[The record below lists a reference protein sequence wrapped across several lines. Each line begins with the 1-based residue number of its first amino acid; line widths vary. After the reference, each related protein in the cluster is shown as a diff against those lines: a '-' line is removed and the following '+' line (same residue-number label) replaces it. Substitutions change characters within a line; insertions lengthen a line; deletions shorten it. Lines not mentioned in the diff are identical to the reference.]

1 MGSPRM
7 RRLPAVASV
16 VAAVLLGPRLSAQGA
31 TEWPVTEGAPGGG
44 RYSPLNQIDRT
55 NVRGLRVA
63 WTYRHGDVRS
73 GGRLPSG
80 GYQGTAFEA
89 TPIVVDGRL
98 IFSTPFNRVIA
109 LDPESGRELWVFD
122 PKLDRGRRFANL
134 MLSRGVAYW
143 RGGRSS
149 DPCPE
154 RVFLATLDARLI
166 ALDAETG
173 CPCPDFGRGGT
184 VDLLDGIEHLADPWE
199 YNVTSPATVVGD
211 AVVVGSSIADI
222 VRRIQP
228 SGAVRAYDART
239 GHQLWQFNTIPQA
252 SEFGVETWGRGSWRE
267 TGGANVWSTMTVD
280 LERELVFLPVSSA
293 GPDFFGGD
301 RPGPNLFANS
311 VVAVEARTGRRV
323 WHFQATHHDLWD
335 NDVAAPPV
343 LVTLRRGGRAFA
355 ALAVLTKTG
364 FLFVLDR
371 ESGAPL
377 FPIEERP
384 VPASD
389 VAREEAWPTQPF
401 PVRPPP
407 LVPQRLTE
415 ADLWA
420 PDAEGL
426 ERCRQLFRSLRHD
439 GPFTPPSERGSLL
452 YPGNA
457 GGVTWSGGA
466 YDSTSG
472 MLYVPVNNWA
482 MAIRLEPLPDDNL
495 QRTDGLVLRPS
506 WSALRWLLRGTGT
519 GLRFRMIRTGFAHRG
534 LPCHRPPWGE
544 IVAVD
549 LARGEVRWRVP
560 LGRTPEGIA
569 GLPNVGALLVTG
581 GGLVFAGGTTDRMLR
596 AFDAGTG
603 AEVAAFPLPAGLHSG
618 PITYAVRNRQYLVV
632 TPGGHRNLRSRLG
645 DYVVAYA
652 LPPGSRPSW
661 SRPR

>member
-1 MGSPRM
+1 MRSQPTLVRRM
-7 RRLPAVASV
+7 IASAVA
-16 VAAVLLGPRLSAQGA
+16 AALLAPPLLAQET

-44 RYSPLNQIDRT
+44 RYSPLSDIDRT
-55 NVRGLRVA
+55 NVHELRVA

-80 GYQGTAFEA
+80 GFQGTAFEA

-109 LDPESGRELWVFD
+109 LDPETGRELWVFD

-134 MLSRGVAYW
+134 MISRGVAYW
-143 RGGRSS
+143 RGGQISH
-149 DPCPE
+149 PCPQ

-173 CPCPDFGRGGT
+173 RPCSDFGQRGR
-184 VDLLDGIEHLADPWE
+184 VNLLDGIEHLVDAWE
-199 YNVTSPATVVGD
+199 YNVTSPPTVVGD
-211 AVVVGSSIADI
+211 VVIVGSSIADI
-222 VRRIQP
+222 VRRVQP
-228 SGAVRAYDART
+228 SGAVRAYHART
-239 GHQLWQFNTIPQA
+239 GRLLWRFNTIPQP
-252 SEFGVETWGRGSWRE
+252 SEFGVETWERESWRE
-267 TGGANVWSTMTVD
+267 TGGANVWSTMTTD
-280 LERELVFLPVSSA
+280 LERGLVFLPVSSA

-301 RPGPNLFANS
+301 RPGMNLFANS
-311 VVAVEARTGRRV
+311 VVALDARTGRRV
-323 WHFQATHHDLWD
+323 WHFQAEHHDLWD

-343 LVTLRRGGRAFA
+343 LVTLRRDGRASA
-355 ALAVLTKTG
+355 AVAVLTKTG

-371 ESGAPL
+371 ETGMPL

-384 VPASD
+384 VPASE
-389 VAREEAWPTQPF
+389 VPGEEAWPTQPF

-407 LVPQRLTE
+407 LVPQQLTE

-457 GGVTWSGGA
+457 GGVNWSGGA
-466 YDSTSG
+466 YDSTTG
-472 MLYVPVNNWA
+472 RLYVAVNNWA
-482 MAIRLEPLPDDNL
+482 MTIRLERLPDDNMG
-495 QRTDGLVLRPS
+495 RTDGLVLRTS

-519 GLRFRMIRTGFAHRG
+519 GLRYRMIRKEFAHRD

-549 LARGEVRWRVP
+549 LNAGEIGWRTP
-560 LGRTPEGIA
+560 LGRTTDGIA
-569 GLPNVGALLVTG
+569 GLPNAGPLLVTA
-581 GGLVFAGGTTDRMLR
+581 GGLIFAGGAIDRRLR
-596 AFDAGTG
+596 AFDAATG
-603 AEVAAFPLPAGLHSG
+603 AEVAAFILPAGLHAG
-618 PITYAVRNRQYLVV
+618 PITYAVRNRQYVV
-632 TPGGHRNLRSRLG
+632 VAPGGHRNLGSRLG
-645 DYVVAYA
+645 DYVMAYA
-652 LPPGSRPSW
+652 LPASAADQ
-661 SRPR
+661 